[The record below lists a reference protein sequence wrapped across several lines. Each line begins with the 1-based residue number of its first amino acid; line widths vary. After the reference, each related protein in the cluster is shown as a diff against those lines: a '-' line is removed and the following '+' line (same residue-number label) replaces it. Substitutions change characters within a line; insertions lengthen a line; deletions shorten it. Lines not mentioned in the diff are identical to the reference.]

1 MDIDFKEFF
10 ERYETISAFADKM
23 FQDIKK
29 EYPDCVTCKIT
40 CSDCCHALFDLTLI
54 EALYINDKFNKM
66 IPSGK
71 RNQLMEKS
79 NRADRKIYKLKR
91 KAYQDHRDGKNEV
104 EVLME
109 MSAERVRCPL
119 LNDDEMCDLYEFRPI
134 TCRLYGIPT
143 SCNGLSHICGKTG
156 FVEGQNYPSVYMD
169 KIHQKL
175 YEISSDLIKSIKTKY
190 SKMAD
195 MLVPLSMV
203 LLTDYNEEY
212 LGISN
217 KETEKKFQEKKS

>member
-1 MDIDFKEFF
+1 MDMDFKDFF
-10 ERYETISAFADKM
+10 KRYETISAFADKM
-23 FQDIKK
+23 FQNMKK

-54 EALYINDKFNKM
+54 EAIYINDKFKKL

-71 RNQLMEKS
+71 RNQIIEKS

-91 KAYQDHRDGKNEV
+91 KAYQDHKNGKNEV
-104 EVLME
+104 EILME

-119 LNDDEMCDLYEFRPI
+119 LDENEMCDLYEYRPI

-156 FVEGQNYPSVYMD
+156 FVEGQNYPTVYMD
-169 KIHQKL
+169 KIQQKL
-175 YEISSDLIKSIKTKY
+175 YDISSDLVKSIKTKY
-190 SKMAD
+190 SKMAE

-212 LGISN
+212 LGIS
-217 KETEKKFQEKKS
+217 EKKKDNKSEERKS